1 MGNQVKI
8 LIVDDSPSVRDILG
22 EFLQERYQVSA
33 ASDGKEAIAAY
44 HDFAPDIILL
54 DMNMP
59 HMGGLEVIE
68 HLRGTVADQ
77 NVYLLVVTA
86 DTSFTLKKK
95 ALERGANDYL
105 IKPYKPEEL
114 LARVGVAERQVRL
127 SRQLRRA
134 FESIDTEI
142 EMLADIQA
150 RLLPRKERI
159 LDGVRIRSLFLPSG
173 RASGD
178 FFDYFQVKGGVLRVS
193 VADVSGHGAR
203 AAFLM
208 GVVHT
213 LLRTTET
220 SFLDIGQ
227 TLKLMNSFLC
237 SIIRDEPDYVSLFV
251 ADIDVGA
258 GRMEYA
264 NAGHCPAL
272 LKRPDNTVDSLEQTT
287 HVLGFFDL
295 EQATR
300 TAPFENGS
308 CLLLYTDG
316 MYEWTTGAGDIF
328 GLDRFMDRVASV
340 MTGQGPCLQQVMDE
354 LVAMSGQA
362 TLRDDATAL
371 LVQVDADQE
380 GRAAEDDQGG
390 TRA

>member
-95 ALERGANDYL
+95 ALNRGANDYL

-127 SRQLRRA
+127 SRQLRQA

-150 RLLPRKERI
+150 RLLPRQEHV

-178 FFDYFQVKGGVLRVS
+178 FFDYFPVKGSVLRVS

-213 LLRTTET
+213 LLRTTQT
-220 SFLDIGQ
+220 AFLDIGQ
-227 TLKLMNSFLC
+227 TLQLMNSFLC

-251 ADIDVGA
+251 ADIDLAA
-258 GRMEYA
+258 GSMEYA

-272 LKRPDNTVDSLEQTT
+272 LKRADSTVARLEQTT
-287 HVLGFFDL
+287 HVLGFFDV

-300 TAPFENGS
+300 TVALEADC

-316 MYEWTTGAGDIF
+316 IYEWTTGDGDIF
-328 GLDRFMDRVASV
+328 GLERFMDHVAAV
-340 MTGQGPCLQQVMDE
+340 MNRPGPCLHQVMDE
-354 LVAMSGQA
+354 LVAISGRA

-371 LVQVDADQE
+371 LVQVAP
-380 GRAAEDDQGG
+380 GRGDQGG